1 MKMWLIGG
9 AVVVL
14 LGASLILA
22 ALKRTASASAVP
34 AECLA
39 VVVES
44 APVPASPAPVALPQV
59 VDVVDIDALLDPP
72 AIPPSD
78 SPAAAGPSLIRVGYE
93 EPAAAAPPTSPV
105 KPIPPAASHDGD

>member
-22 ALKRTASASAVP
+22 ALKRTASPLAVP
-34 AECLA
+34 AESLA
-39 VVVES
+39 VVAES
-44 APVPASPAPVALPQV
+44 ASVPASPTPAALPQV

-78 SPAAAGPSLIRVGYE
+78 STAAAGPSLIRVGYE
-93 EPAAAAPPTSPV
+93 EPAAAAPPAGPV
-105 KPIPPAASHDGD
+105 KPIPPAADHDGD